1 MAKKTGG
8 EHAPREK
15 PRKRPGIHK
24 KSKNKSEKLQ
34 QKKKKNID
42 INHLISYFYK

>member
-15 PRKRPGIHK
+15 PRKRPGVHK
-24 KSKNKSEKLQ
+24 KSLNKAEKLQ
-34 QKKKKNID
+34 HKNKKRQGKGG
-42 INHLISYFYK
+42 